1 MYVFQSPLPLQ
12 PSGILVKCVGS
23 MLAMGQDSVGL
34 LPPIDSQNFLKMEV
48 SHSPQFFCWLLKHA
62 RSQER
67 VRTETE
73 VVGTLSQ
80 TTGSDGSEVEP
91 KSTKESRTRRDQGLV
106 DAAANDSYDLTS
118 HLRKVAIL

>member
-1 MYVFQSPLPLQ
+1 
-12 PSGILVKCVGS
+12 
-23 MLAMGQDSVGL
+23 MLAMGQDYPGF
-34 LPPIDSQNFLKMEV
+34 LPPIDSQNFFSDGSE
-48 SHSPQFFCWLLKHA
+48 SFPPIFCWLLKHA

-118 HLRKVAIL
+118 HFRKVGIYTVILHMRIDSE